1 MIMKTNKLE
10 LLKLNIKQFDGAAI
24 SLDAVKQFLADNK
37 DNVEVKKYF
46 GELSAVS
53 ADKVKGFLDTDDG
66 KRLLQPR
73 LDSYFTKGLETW
85 KSNNLEALVAEEV
98 AKRNPAQTEEQK
110 RIAALEK
117 ALEDQKKEA
126 QREKLMNLA
135 IKQANEKQL
144 PADLVSFFLAEDEE
158 STTANLTKLE
168 ETYTKAVQ
176 AAVEEKFKQNGRHI
190 QQGGQPAGQQGSI
203 KSIQEMAA
211 AHNVRNQVQ
220 NN

>member
-1 MIMKTNKLE
+1 MIMKTNKIE

-37 DNVEVKKYF
+37 DNAEVKKYL

-158 STTANLTKLE
+158 STTANLSKLE

-176 AAVEEKFKQNGRHI
+176 AAVEEKFKQNGRQI
-190 QQGGQPAGQQGSI
+190 QQGGQQGSNVSI

>member
-1 MIMKTNKLE
+1 MEIKMQKKLPF
-10 LLKLNIKQFDGAAI
+10 LPLNIKQFDQGSI
-24 SLDAVKQFLADNK
+24 NLTAVKKFLTDNK
-37 DNVEVKKYF
+37 DNAEVQAYL

-53 ADKVKGFLDTDDG
+53 ADKVKRFLDTEDG

-85 KSNNLEALVAEEV
+85 KANNLEAMVAEEV

-135 IKQANEKQL
+135 MKQATEKKL
-144 PADLVSFFLAEDEE
+144 PVDIVSFFLGEDEE
-158 STTANLTKLE
+158 KTTANLAKLE
-168 ETYTKAVQ
+168 EAYREAVQ
-176 AAVEEKFKQNGRHI
+176 AAVDSKFKENGRQI
-190 QQGGQPAGQQGSI
+190 NQGGGVGSSNI

-211 AHNVRNQVQ
+211 AHNIRNQQQ
-220 NN
+220 NQ

>member
-1 MIMKTNKLE
+1 MNLT
-10 LLKLNIKQFDGAAI
+10 
-24 SLDAVKQFLADNK
+24 AVKKFLTDNK
-37 DNVEVKKYF
+37 DNAEVQAYL

-53 ADKVKGFLDTDDG
+53 ADKVKRFLDTEDG

-85 KSNNLEALVAEEV
+85 KANNLEAMVAEEV

-135 IKQANEKQL
+135 MKQATEKQL
-144 PADLVSFFLAEDEE
+144 PVDIVSFFLAEDEE
-158 STTANLTKLE
+158 KTTANLAKLE
-168 ETYTKAVQ
+168 EAYREAVQ
-176 AAVEEKFKQNGRHI
+176 AAVDSKFKENGRQI
-190 QQGGQPAGQQGSI
+190 NQGGGVGSSNI

-211 AHNVRNQVQ
+211 AHNIRNQQQ
-220 NN
+220 NQ

>member
-1 MIMKTNKLE
+1 MNL
-10 LLKLNIKQFDGAAI
+10 A
-24 SLDAVKQFLADNK
+24 AVKKFLEDNK
-37 DNVEVKKYF
+37 DQEEVKTYL

-53 ADKVKGFLDTDDG
+53 ADKVKGFLDTEDG

-73 LDSYFTKGLETW
+73 LDSYFTKGLDSW
-85 KSNNLEALVAEEV
+85 KANNLEALVSEEV

-117 ALEDQKKEA
+117 ALEDQQRES

-135 IKQANEKQL
+135 IKQATEKKL
-144 PADLVSFFLAEDEE
+144 PVDLVSYFLAEDEE
-158 STTANLTKLE
+158 KTTANLAKLE
-168 ETYTKAVQ
+168 ETYNKAIQ
-176 AAVEEKFKQNGRHI
+176 EAVDSKFKDKGRDI
-190 QQGGQPAGQQGSI
+190 QQGGSTGGGTI

-211 AHNVRNQVQ
+211 AHNIRNQSQ

>member
-1 MIMKTNKLE
+1 MQIKMQKKLPIIP
-10 LLKLNIKQFDGAAI
+10 LNIKQFDQSSI
-24 SLDAVKQFLADNK
+24 NLTAVKKFLTDNK
-37 DNVEVKKYF
+37 DNAEVQAYL

-53 ADKVKGFLDTDDG
+53 ADKVKGFLNTEDG

-85 KSNNLEALVAEEV
+85 KANNLEALVAEEV

-117 ALEDQKKEA
+117 ALKEQKKEA

-135 IKQANEKQL
+135 MKQATEKKL
-144 PADLVSFFLAEDEE
+144 PVDIVSFFLAEDEE
-158 STTANLTKLE
+158 KTTANLAKLE
-168 ETYTKAVQ
+168 EAYTKAVQ
-176 AAVEEKFKQNGRHI
+176 AAVDSKFKENGRQI
-190 QQGGQPAGQQGSI
+190 NQGGGAGGSNI

-211 AHNVRNQVQ
+211 AHNIRNQQQ
-220 NN
+220 NQ